1 MSQNDILGLPQYRL
15 LDVRALRHGSS
26 FRWEIRESDGRL
38 IESSS
43 DAYSTDREAIRAA
56 NRAARAIKKQCSTP
70 EAPHVRSQALR
81 GGPRRTAL
89 PGLALKR
96 GKSADVK
103 HGAARREQSGA
114 ICC

>member
-56 NRAARAIKKQCSTP
+56 NRASRAIKKQCCTP
-70 EAPHVRSQALR
+70 QPL
-81 GGPRRTAL
+81 TL
-89 PGLALKR
+89 
-96 GKSADVK
+96 D
-103 HGAARREQSGA
+103 ARR
-114 ICC
+114 